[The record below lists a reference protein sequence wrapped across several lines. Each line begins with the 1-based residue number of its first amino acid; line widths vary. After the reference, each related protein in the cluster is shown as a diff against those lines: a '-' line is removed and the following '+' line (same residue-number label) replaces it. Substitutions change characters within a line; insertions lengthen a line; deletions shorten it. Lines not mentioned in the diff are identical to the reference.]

1 MIRMAK
7 KADDEVLAA
16 LRTGADALPSE
27 LGALGDCLGTI
38 ALLLA
43 EKAAEL
49 EPSWSEALA
58 VAAEIETL
66 LELEAAVA
74 ERAIAIPATS
84 PAELRAKVGIWKAL
98 VAGSDDPNSESPH
111 ARLLLSIEADIHRI

>member
-1 MIRMAK
+1 M
-7 KADDEVLAA
+7 LAA
-16 LRTGADALPSE
+16 LRTGAGALPSE

-38 ALLLA
+38 GLLLA

-84 PAELRAKVGIWKAL
+84 PEELRAKVGIWKAL
-98 VAGSDDPNSESPH
+98 AAGSDDPDSESPH

>member
-1 MIRMAK
+1 MRHCGPAP
-7 KADDEVLAA
+7 A
-16 LRTGADALPSE
+16 RFRPSS
-27 LGALGDCLGTI
+27 GPLGDCLGTI
-38 ALLLA
+38 GLLLA
-43 EKAAEL
+43 EKAGEL

-84 PAELRAKVGIWKAL
+84 PEELRAKVGIWKAL
-98 VAGSDDPNSESPH
+98 AAGSDDPDFG
-111 ARLLLSIEADIHRI
+111 ARAGLLLSIEADIHRPDRTRG